1 MDKYTKDFLHLRINT
16 AKSFA
21 DSQKIFQKTFIKE
34 RFVMG
39 FEVSHLHVYI
49 ELAKLQWYDKVKD
62 SKISK
67 WIKESFDV
75 KGSQYS
81 VSKVRKKKQVKKY
94 ILKDGEYF
102 AQGFSP
108 EELLPFYKVSNK
120 KGLNNMGLALADLEM
135 DYMSDKID
143 NVTFYEKYVKLK
155 VDYGQN
161 IY

>member
-1 MDKYTKDFLHLRINT
+1 
-16 AKSFA
+16 
-21 DSQKIFQKTFIKE
+21 
-34 RFVMG
+34 MG

-49 ELAKLQWYDKVKD
+49 ELAKLQWFDKVKD

-81 VSKVRKKKQVKKY
+81 VSKVRKQKQVKKY

-102 AQGFSP
+102 AQGFTP

-120 KGLNNMGLALADLEM
+120 KGLDKMGLALADLEM
-135 DYMSDKID
+135 DYMASKTDT
-143 NVTFYEKYVKLK
+143 VTFYEKYIKLK

-161 IY
+161 IYWNHCDAYITKMMFKKDKSKIRWYVSNRVDNFQR